1 MQQLHLRWL
10 PIVFLGLI
18 AGCSSIMNGWLDPSI
33 VGAFDR
39 NRTMEIINTLSIEDM
54 PPGIQGAVE
63 PSQDDLRLVVR
74 DYPFGAA
81 DQLAIEIYQLRQR
94 FVPYGT
100 QVVVDPQGRINLP
113 VLGWIQVA
121 GLTPPELEAEI
132 SRLLKEQGIL
142 RHPEVTINPI
152 FMNRATYSIFGV
164 GVSAA
169 NNAPL
174 RAGTFP
180 LGRSDLRLL
189 EAINRVGGLNEFVT
203 DIYIFRYDDQEEMAW
218 PAATAVGASVE
229 PTAAPAT
236 EAETERAAEE
246 PPEFEEVETSTEEPG
261 AGDLEREPAAA
272 RELEPARDEVLALLE
287 PSAAEAAEE
296 AEVEVPP
303 ELEVDATQKYVWVNG
318 EFVLNPAYQES
329 PSEAEPAST
338 VAPPPPAIESTPATT
353 WARIAGDT
361 SYRVIRISAD
371 GLRSGD
377 PEANIYVRG
386 GDVIRITSGEIGVYY
401 MMGQVARIGP
411 FSFNSEPL
419 TLKAAV
425 AAAGG
430 LTPNAWPDRCTV
442 YRRLGQREQML
453 QVNLARIFAGKDP
466 DFYIRRGDIIN
477 VGTHPFAPFLQR
489 IRAWTLPTPSNNV
502 GYSFVYSRNFADI
515 DSYGGRVNPHNQQKQ
530 FPNLFP

>member
-10 PIVFLGLI
+10 PIVLLGLI

-63 PSQDDLRLVVR
+63 PSQEDLQLVVH
-74 DYPFGAA
+74 DYPISAA

-113 VLGWIQVA
+113 VLGWIQIA
-121 GLTPPELEAEI
+121 GLTLPELEAEI
-132 SRLLKEQGIL
+132 SRLLQERGIL
-142 RHPEVTINPI
+142 RDPEITINPI
-152 FMNRATYSIFGV
+152 FMNNATYSVFGV

-189 EAINRVGGLNEFVT
+189 EAINKVGGLNEFVT
-203 DIYIFRYDDQEEMAW
+203 EIYIFRYDDQEEQTW
-218 PAATAVGASVE
+218 PSPPATPLAPAESTLPEAE
-229 PTAAPAT
+229 PGPAT
-236 EAETERAAEE
+236 EEPFEVEPVETPAEE
-246 PPEFEEVETSTEEPG
+246 PPVGEFEAEQPSSP
-261 AGDLEREPAAA
+261 
-272 RELEPARDEVLALLE
+272 ELDAARDELAAVLE
-287 PSAAEAAEE
+287 PPTDAVE
-296 AEVEVPP
+296 AEPAEVPP
-303 ELEVDATQKYVWVNG
+303 ELEVDQTQKYIWVND
-318 EFVLNPAYQES
+318 EFVLNPAYRES
-329 PSEAEPAST
+329 PSEAQPAST
-338 VAPPPPAIESTPATT
+338 TFSTPPAIESTPAST

-361 SYRVIRISAD
+361 SYRIVRVSAD
-371 GLRSGD
+371 ALRSGD

-401 MMGQVARIGP
+401 MMGQVMRIGP
-411 FSFNSEPL
+411 FAFNTEPI
-419 TLKAAV
+419 TLKSAV

-466 DFYIRRGDIIN
+466 DFYVRRGDIIN
-477 VGTHPFAPFLQR
+477 VGTHPFSPFLQR
-489 IRAWTLPTPSNNV
+489 IRAWTLPSPSSTV

-515 DSYGGRVNPHNQQKQ
+515 DSYGGRSNPANQPKQ

>member
-1 MQQLHLRWL
+1 
-10 PIVFLGLI
+10 
-18 AGCSSIMNGWLDPSI
+18 
-33 VGAFDR
+33 
-39 NRTMEIINTLSIEDM
+39 MEIINTLSIEDM

-63 PSQDDLRLVVR
+63 PSQDDMRLVVR
-74 DYPFGAA
+74 DYPFSAA

-121 GLTPPELEAEI
+121 GLTPPELEAEV
-132 SRLLKEQGIL
+132 SRLLREQGVL
-142 RHPEVTINPI
+142 QDPEVTVNPI
-152 FMNRATYSIFGV
+152 FMNKATYSIFGV

-180 LGRSDLRLL
+180 LGRSDLKLL

-203 DIYIFRYDDQEEMAW
+203 DIYLFRYDDQEELLWPEPTPNKTNAA
-218 PAATAVGASVE
+218 PAATPPAEAPSEVAPAEPSEPAAPQMPVEAE
-229 PTAAPAT
+229 PTL
-236 EAETERAAEE
+236 
-246 PPEFEEVETSTEEPG
+246 
-261 AGDLEREPAAA
+261 GDLESKPPAGAEP
-272 RELEPARDEVLALLE
+272 EVARDEVLALLE
-287 PSAAEAAEE
+287 PSPEE
-296 AEVEVPP
+296 QPAKTGVEVPP
-303 ELEVDATQKYVWVNG
+303 ELEVDATQKYIWVNG
-318 EFVLNPAYQES
+318 EFVLNPAYQEPVS
-329 PSEAEPAST
+329 QPTPASAT
-338 VAPPPPAIESTPATT
+338 APPPPAIESTPATT

-371 GLRSGD
+371 ALRSGD

-401 MMGQVARIGP
+401 MMGQVARVGP

-442 YRRLGQREQML
+442 YRRLGQREQMI

-466 DFYIRRGDIIN
+466 DFYVRRGDIIN
-477 VGTHPFAPFLQR
+477 VGTHPFSPFLQR
-489 IRAWTLPTPSNNV
+489 IRAWTLPSPTNNV
-502 GYSFVYSRNFADI
+502 GLQLRLLAQLR
-515 DSYGGRVNPHNQQKQ
+515 GH
-530 FPNLFP
+530 